1 MIFQYY
7 SYYKDFINNDSKEI
21 KNLKEELNKLIEQ
34 QKSKINELE
43 EKLKLEND
51 QLNKLHSLKSSF
63 LNKNNDLNNLKNQLI
78 KISNNMN
85 NLNQS
90 INKINDKAVTFISND
105 ENIIFAI
112 PCSGNDKF
120 SEIEE
125 KLYKE
130 YPQYRDKNNIFL
142 ADGKEVLKTE
152 TINYNKI
159 GTGRPIMLVKPHN

>member
-7 SYYKDFINNDSKEI
+7 SYYEDFINNDSKEI

-63 LNKNNDLNNLKNQLI
+63 LNKNNDLNNLKNQII
-78 KISNNMN
+78 KISMN

-120 SEIEE
+120 SETEE

-159 GTGRPIMLVKPHN
+159 GTGRPIIILIL